1 MSNQNLV
8 NLTID
13 GEAVAVPQGT
23 TILEAARR
31 LNVHIPTLCYHE
43 DQAVKA
49 VCRICVVEV
58 EGQRLLP
65 AACSTPVSEGMVV
78 KTASPKVIA
87 ARKNIMELI
96 LARHPQDCLNCSKN
110 GRCEL
115 QKIARYL
122 NMTRPNRYEQD
133 IRAARFD
140 DSSPSIV
147 RDMRKCILC
156 NRCVETC
163 SEKQGVMVMAKE
175 NRGFDTVVVPPY
187 GKKLV
192 DTSCVNCGQCV
203 QVCPVGALSIHDDTE
218 RVYGEIAAGKTMVV
232 QIAPSVRVTLAES
245 LGYAPGTVTTGKI
258 VHALHKIG
266 FQWVF
271 DSDFS
276 ADLTIMEEGTEFLH
290 RLQNGGTL
298 PLITSCC
305 PAWVKYCETYAPGE
319 LPHLSTAK
327 SPQQMFGAVI
337 KTYFAQK
344 QNIDPAQ
351 ICSVSVMPCTA
362 KKFECTRPEFADSG
376 HRDVDISI
384 TVVELAKMIRTAGID
399 FENLE
404 DCPFD
409 SPFGLGSGAGAI
421 FGSTGGVMEAALRT
435 VAEVVTGQPLPK
447 LEFEAVRGLASV
459 REAELTLNGQ
469 TLRVAI
475 VHGLANVKPLLD
487 DIRAGKSP
495 YHFIE
500 VMACEGGCI
509 GGGGNEPKTMR
520 KVRARQKAI
529 YAVDTALPLRKSHEN
544 PYVQALYKEYLG
556 APLSEASHK
565 LLHTHYY
572 SRRDL
577 LR

>member
-1 MSNQNLV
+1 MSKLI

-13 GEAVAVPQGT
+13 GEKIEVPEGT
-23 TILEAARR
+23 TILQAASL

-110 GRCEL
+110 GSCEL
-115 QKIARYL
+115 QKIARDL

-133 IRAARFD
+133 IRSARFD

-156 NRCVETC
+156 NRCVEVC
-163 SEKQGVMVMAKE
+163 SGKQGVMVMAKE
-175 NRGFDTVVVPPY
+175 NRGFDTVIVPPY

-203 QVCPVGALSIHDDTE
+203 QVCPVGAISINDDTE
-218 RVYGEIAAGKTMVV
+218 KVYSQIEAGKTMVV
-232 QIAPSVRVTLAES
+232 QIAPSVRITLAES

-266 FQWVF
+266 FKWVF

-276 ADLTIMEEGTEFLH
+276 ADLTIMEEGTEFLN
-290 RLQNGGTL
+290 RLNNGGTL

-305 PAWVKYCETYAPGE
+305 PAWVKYCETYAYDE
-319 LPHLSTAK
+319 LEHLSSAK

-337 KTYFAQK
+337 KTYFAK
-344 QNIDPAQ
+344 KENIDPAD

-362 KKFECTRPEFADSG
+362 KKFECKRLEFNDSG
-376 HRDVDISI
+376 YQDVDISI

-399 FENLE
+399 FDDL
-404 DCPFD
+404 DDHPFD
-409 SPFGLGSGAGAI
+409 SPFGLGSGAGQI

-435 VAEVVTGQPLPK
+435 VSEVVTGKPLQK
-447 LEFEAVRGLASV
+447 LEFEAVRGLDSV

-469 TLRVAI
+469 TLKVAI
-475 VHGLANVKPLLD
+475 VHGLSNVKPLLEQIQD
-487 DIRAGKSP
+487 GTSP

-509 GGGGNEPKTMR
+509 GGGGNEPKTMK
-520 KVRARQKAI
+520 KVRERQRAI
-529 YAVDTALPLRKSHEN
+529 YEEDKKLPLRKSHEN
-544 PYVQALYKEYLG
+544 PYVKALYEDYLKE
-556 APLSEASHK
+556 PLSAEAHR
-565 LLHTHYY
+565 LLHTKYY

>member
-1 MSNQNLV
+1 MSKLI

-13 GEAVAVPQGT
+13 GEKIEVPEGT
-23 TILEAARR
+23 TILQAASL

-110 GRCEL
+110 GSCEL
-115 QKIARYL
+115 QKIARNL
-122 NMTRPNRYEQD
+122 NMTRPNCYEQD
-133 IRAARFD
+133 IRSARFD

-156 NRCVETC
+156 NRCVEVC
-163 SEKQGVMVMAKE
+163 SGKQGVMVMAKE
-175 NRGFDTVVVPPY
+175 NRGFDTVIVPPY

-203 QVCPVGALSIHDDTE
+203 QVCPVGAISINDDTE
-218 RVYGEIAAGKTMVV
+218 KVYSQIEAGKTMVV
-232 QIAPSVRVTLAES
+232 QIAPSVRITLAES

-266 FQWVF
+266 FKWVF

-276 ADLTIMEEGTEFLH
+276 ADLTIMEEGTEFLN
-290 RLQNGGTL
+290 RLNNGGTL

-305 PAWVKYCETYAPGE
+305 PAWVKYCETYAYDE
-319 LPHLSTAK
+319 LEHLSSAK

-337 KTYFAQK
+337 KTYFAK
-344 QNIDPAQ
+344 KENIDPAD

-362 KKFECTRPEFADSG
+362 KKFECKRPEFNDSG
-376 HRDVDISI
+376 YQDVDISI

-399 FENLE
+399 FDDL
-404 DCPFD
+404 DDHPFD
-409 SPFGLGSGAGAI
+409 SPFGLGSGAGQI

-435 VAEVVTGQPLPK
+435 ISEVVTGKPLQK
-447 LEFEAVRGLASV
+447 LEFEAVRGLDSV
-459 REAELTLNGQ
+459 RESELTLNGQ
-469 TLRVAI
+469 TLKVAI
-475 VHGLANVKPLLD
+475 VHGLSNVKPLLEQ
-487 DIRAGKSP
+487 IQEGTSP

-509 GGGGNEPKTMR
+509 GGGGNEPKTMK
-520 KVRARQKAI
+520 KVRERQRAI
-529 YAVDTALPLRKSHEN
+529 YEEDKKLPLRKSHEN
-544 PYVQALYKEYLG
+544 PYVKALYEDYLKE
-556 APLSEASHK
+556 PLSAEAHR
-565 LLHTHYY
+565 LLHTKYY

>member
-1 MSNQNLV
+1 MSKLI

-13 GEAVAVPQGT
+13 GEKIEVPEGT
-23 TILEAARR
+23 TILQAASL

-110 GRCEL
+110 GSCEL
-115 QKIARYL
+115 QKIARDL

-133 IRAARFD
+133 IRSARFD

-156 NRCVETC
+156 NRCVEVC
-163 SEKQGVMVMAKE
+163 SGKQGVMVMAKE
-175 NRGFDTVVVPPY
+175 NRGFDTVIVPPY

-203 QVCPVGALSIHDDTE
+203 QVCPVGAISINDDTE
-218 RVYGEIAAGKTMVV
+218 KVYSQIEAGKTMVV
-232 QIAPSVRVTLAES
+232 QIAPSVRITLAES

-266 FQWVF
+266 FKWVF

-276 ADLTIMEEGTEFLH
+276 ADLTIMEEGTEFLN
-290 RLQNGGTL
+290 RLNNGGTL

-305 PAWVKYCETYAPGE
+305 PAWVKYCETYAYDE
-319 LPHLSTAK
+319 LEHLSSAK

-337 KTYFAQK
+337 KTYFAK
-344 QNIDPAQ
+344 KENIDPAD

-362 KKFECTRPEFADSG
+362 KKFECKRPEFNDSG
-376 HRDVDISI
+376 YQDVDISI

-399 FENLE
+399 FDDL
-404 DCPFD
+404 DDHPFD
-409 SPFGLGSGAGAI
+409 SPFGLGSGAGQI

-435 VAEVVTGQPLPK
+435 VSEVVTGKPLQK
-447 LEFEAVRGLASV
+447 LEFEAVRGLDSV
-459 REAELTLNGQ
+459 REAELILNGQ
-469 TLRVAI
+469 TLKVAI
-475 VHGLANVKPLLD
+475 VHGLSNVKPLLEQIQD
-487 DIRAGKSP
+487 GTSP

-509 GGGGNEPKTMR
+509 GGGGNEPKTMK
-520 KVRARQKAI
+520 KVRERQRAI
-529 YAVDTALPLRKSHEN
+529 YEEDKKLPLRKSHEN
-544 PYVQALYKEYLG
+544 PYVKALYEDYLKE
-556 APLSEASHK
+556 PLSAEAHR
-565 LLHTHYY
+565 LLHTKYY

>member
-1 MSNQNLV
+1 MSKLI

-13 GEAVAVPQGT
+13 GEKIEVPEGT
-23 TILEAARR
+23 TILQAASL

-110 GRCEL
+110 GSCEL
-115 QKIARYL
+115 QKIARDL

-133 IRAARFD
+133 IRSARFD

-156 NRCVETC
+156 NRCVEVC
-163 SEKQGVMVMAKE
+163 SGKQGVMVMAKE
-175 NRGFDTVVVPPY
+175 NRGFDTVIVPPY

-203 QVCPVGALSIHDDTE
+203 QVCPVGAISINDDTE
-218 RVYGEIAAGKTMVV
+218 KVYSQIEAGKTMVV
-232 QIAPSVRVTLAES
+232 QIAPSVRITLAES

-266 FQWVF
+266 FKWVF

-276 ADLTIMEEGTEFLH
+276 ADLTIMEEGTEFLN
-290 RLQNGGTL
+290 RLNNGGTL

-305 PAWVKYCETYAPGE
+305 PAWVKYCETYAYDE
-319 LPHLSTAK
+319 LEHLSSAK

-337 KTYFAQK
+337 KTYFAK
-344 QNIDPAQ
+344 KENIDPAD

-362 KKFECTRPEFADSG
+362 KKFECKRPEFNDSG
-376 HRDVDISI
+376 YQDVDISI

-399 FENLE
+399 FDDL
-404 DCPFD
+404 DDHPFD
-409 SPFGLGSGAGAI
+409 SPFGLGSGAGQI

-435 VAEVVTGQPLPK
+435 VSEVVTGKPLQK
-447 LEFEAVRGLASV
+447 LEFEAVRGLDSV
-459 REAELTLNGQ
+459 RESELTLNGQ
-469 TLRVAI
+469 TLKVAI
-475 VHGLANVKPLLD
+475 VHGLSNVKPLLEQ
-487 DIRAGKSP
+487 IQEGTSP

-509 GGGGNEPKTMR
+509 GGGGNEPKTMK
-520 KVRARQKAI
+520 KVRERQRAI
-529 YAVDTALPLRKSHEN
+529 YEEDKKLPLRKSHEN
-544 PYVQALYKEYLG
+544 PYVKALYEDYLKE
-556 APLSEASHK
+556 PLSAEAHR
-565 LLHTHYY
+565 LLHTKYY

>member
-1 MSNQNLV
+1 MSKLI

-13 GEAVAVPQGT
+13 GEKIEVPEGT
-23 TILEAARR
+23 TILQAASL

-110 GRCEL
+110 GSCEL
-115 QKIARYL
+115 QKIARNL

-133 IRAARFD
+133 IRSARFD

-156 NRCVETC
+156 NRCVEVC
-163 SEKQGVMVMAKE
+163 SGKQGVMVMAKE
-175 NRGFDTVVVPPY
+175 NRGFDTVIVPPY

-203 QVCPVGALSIHDDTE
+203 QVCPVGAISINDDTE
-218 RVYGEIAAGKTMVV
+218 KVYSQIEAGKTMVV
-232 QIAPSVRVTLAES
+232 QIAPSVRITLAES

-266 FQWVF
+266 FKWVF

-276 ADLTIMEEGTEFLH
+276 ADLTIMEEGTEFLN
-290 RLQNGGTL
+290 RLNNGGTL

-305 PAWVKYCETYAPGE
+305 PAWVKYCETYAYDE
-319 LPHLSTAK
+319 LEYLSSAK

-337 KTYFAQK
+337 KTYFAK
-344 QNIDPAQ
+344 KENIDPAD

-362 KKFECTRPEFADSG
+362 KKFECKRPEFNDSG
-376 HRDVDISI
+376 YQDVDISI

-399 FENLE
+399 FDDL
-404 DCPFD
+404 DDHPFD
-409 SPFGLGSGAGAI
+409 SPFGLGSGAGQI

-435 VAEVVTGQPLPK
+435 VSEVVTGKPLQK
-447 LEFEAVRGLASV
+447 LEFEAVRGLDSV

-469 TLRVAI
+469 TLKVAI
-475 VHGLANVKPLLD
+475 VHGLSNVKPLLEQ
-487 DIRAGKSP
+487 IQEGTSP

-509 GGGGNEPKTMR
+509 GGGGNEPKTMK
-520 KVRARQKAI
+520 KVRERQRAI
-529 YAVDTALPLRKSHEN
+529 YEEDKKLPLRKSHEN
-544 PYVQALYKEYLG
+544 PYVKALYEDYLKE
-556 APLSEASHK
+556 PLSTEAHR
-565 LLHTHYY
+565 LLHTKYY

>member
-1 MSNQNLV
+1 MSKLI

-13 GEAVAVPQGT
+13 GEKIEVPEGT
-23 TILEAARR
+23 TILQAASL

-110 GRCEL
+110 GSCEL
-115 QKIARYL
+115 QKIARNL

-133 IRAARFD
+133 IRSARFD

-156 NRCVETC
+156 NRCVEVC
-163 SEKQGVMVMAKE
+163 SGKQGVMVMAKE
-175 NRGFDTVVVPPY
+175 NRGFDTVIVPPY

-203 QVCPVGALSIHDDTE
+203 QVCPVGAISINDDTE
-218 RVYGEIAAGKTMVV
+218 KVYSQIEAGKTMVV
-232 QIAPSVRVTLAES
+232 QIAPSVRITLAES

-266 FQWVF
+266 FKWVF

-276 ADLTIMEEGTEFLH
+276 ADLTIMEEGTEFLN
-290 RLQNGGTL
+290 RLNNGGTL

-305 PAWVKYCETYAPGE
+305 PAWVKYCETYAYDE
-319 LPHLSTAK
+319 LEHLSSAK

-337 KTYFAQK
+337 KTYFAK
-344 QNIDPAQ
+344 KENIDPAD

-362 KKFECTRPEFADSG
+362 KKFECKRPEFNDSG
-376 HRDVDISI
+376 YQDVDISI

-399 FENLE
+399 FDDL
-404 DCPFD
+404 DDHPFD
-409 SPFGLGSGAGAI
+409 SPFGLGSGAGQI

-435 VAEVVTGQPLPK
+435 VSEVVTGKPLQK
-447 LEFEAVRGLASV
+447 LEFEAVRGLDSV

-469 TLRVAI
+469 TLKVAI
-475 VHGLANVKPLLD
+475 VHGLSNVKPLLEQIQD
-487 DIRAGKSP
+487 GTSP

-509 GGGGNEPKTMR
+509 GGGGNEPKTMK
-520 KVRARQKAI
+520 KVHERQRAI
-529 YAVDTALPLRKSHEN
+529 YEEDKKLPLRKSHEN
-544 PYVQALYKEYLG
+544 PYVKALYEDYLKE
-556 APLSEASHK
+556 PLSAEAHR
-565 LLHTHYY
+565 LLHTKYY

>member
-1 MSNQNLV
+1 MSKLI

-13 GEAVAVPQGT
+13 GEKIEVPEGT
-23 TILEAARR
+23 TILQAASL

-110 GRCEL
+110 GSCEL
-115 QKIARYL
+115 QKIARNL

-133 IRAARFD
+133 IRSARFD

-156 NRCVETC
+156 NRCVEVC
-163 SEKQGVMVMAKE
+163 SGKQGVMVMAKE
-175 NRGFDTVVVPPY
+175 NRGFDTVIVPPY

-203 QVCPVGALSIHDDTE
+203 QVCPVGAISINDDTE
-218 RVYGEIAAGKTMVV
+218 KVYSQIEAGKTMVV
-232 QIAPSVRVTLAES
+232 QIAPSVRITLAES

-266 FQWVF
+266 FKWVF

-276 ADLTIMEEGTEFLH
+276 ADLTIMEEGTEFLN
-290 RLQNGGTL
+290 RLNNGGTL

-305 PAWVKYCETYAPGE
+305 PAWVKYCETYAYDE
-319 LPHLSTAK
+319 LEHLSSAK

-337 KTYFAQK
+337 KTYFAK
-344 QNIDPAQ
+344 KENIDPAD

-362 KKFECTRPEFADSG
+362 KKFECKRPEFNDSG
-376 HRDVDISI
+376 YQDVDISI

-399 FENLE
+399 FDDL
-404 DCPFD
+404 DDHPFD
-409 SPFGLGSGAGAI
+409 SPFGLGSGAGQI

-435 VAEVVTGQPLPK
+435 VSEVVTGKPLQK
-447 LEFEAVRGLASV
+447 LEFEAVRGLDSV

-469 TLRVAI
+469 TLKVAI
-475 VHGLANVKPLLD
+475 VHGLSNVKPLLEQ
-487 DIRAGKSP
+487 IQEGTSP

-509 GGGGNEPKTMR
+509 GGGGNEPKTMK
-520 KVRARQKAI
+520 KVRERQRAI
-529 YAVDTALPLRKSHEN
+529 YEEDKKLPLRKSHEN
-544 PYVQALYKEYLG
+544 PYVKALYDDYLKE
-556 APLSEASHK
+556 PLSAEAHR
-565 LLHTHYY
+565 LLHTRYY

>member
-1 MSNQNLV
+1 MSKLI

-13 GEAVAVPQGT
+13 GEKIEVPEGT
-23 TILEAARR
+23 TILQAASL

-110 GRCEL
+110 GSCEL
-115 QKIARYL
+115 QKIARDL

-133 IRAARFD
+133 IRSACFD

-156 NRCVETC
+156 NRCVEVC
-163 SEKQGVMVMAKE
+163 SSKQGVMVMAKE
-175 NRGFDTVVVPPY
+175 NRGFDTVIVPPY

-203 QVCPVGALSIHDDTE
+203 QVCPVGAISINDDTE
-218 RVYGEIAAGKTMVV
+218 KVYSQIEAGKTMVV
-232 QIAPSVRVTLAES
+232 QIAPSVRITLAES

-266 FQWVF
+266 FKWVF

-276 ADLTIMEEGTEFLH
+276 ADLTIMEEGTEFLN
-290 RLQNGGTL
+290 RLNNGGTL

-305 PAWVKYCETYAPGE
+305 PAWVKYCETYAYDE
-319 LPHLSTAK
+319 LEHLSSAK

-337 KTYFAQK
+337 KTYFAK
-344 QNIDPAQ
+344 KENIDPAD

-362 KKFECTRPEFADSG
+362 KKFECKRPEFNDSG
-376 HRDVDISI
+376 YQDVDISI

-399 FENLE
+399 FDDL
-404 DCPFD
+404 DDHPFD
-409 SPFGLGSGAGAI
+409 SPFGLGSGAGQI

-435 VAEVVTGQPLPK
+435 VSEVVTGKPLQK
-447 LEFEAVRGLASV
+447 LEFEAVRGLDSV

-469 TLRVAI
+469 TLKVAI
-475 VHGLANVKPLLD
+475 VHGLSNVKPLLEQIQD
-487 DIRAGKSP
+487 GTSP

-509 GGGGNEPKTMR
+509 GGGGNEPKTMK
-520 KVRARQKAI
+520 KVRERQRAI
-529 YAVDTALPLRKSHEN
+529 YEEDKKLPLRKSHEN
-544 PYVQALYKEYLG
+544 PYVKALYDDYLKE
-556 APLSEASHK
+556 PLSAEAHR
-565 LLHTHYY
+565 LLHTKYY

>member
-1 MSNQNLV
+1 MSKLI

-13 GEAVAVPQGT
+13 GEKIEVPEGT
-23 TILEAARR
+23 TILQAASL

-78 KTASPKVIA
+78 KTASPKVIE

-110 GRCEL
+110 GSCEL
-115 QKIARYL
+115 QKIARDL

-133 IRAARFD
+133 IRSARFD

-156 NRCVETC
+156 NRCVEVC
-163 SEKQGVMVMAKE
+163 SSKQGVMVMAKE
-175 NRGFDTVVVPPY
+175 NRGFDTVIVPPY

-203 QVCPVGALSIHDDTE
+203 QVCPVGAISINDDTE
-218 RVYGEIAAGKTMVV
+218 KVYSQIEAGKTMVV
-232 QIAPSVRVTLAES
+232 QIAPSVRITLAES

-266 FQWVF
+266 FKWVF

-276 ADLTIMEEGTEFLH
+276 ADLTIMEEGTEFLN
-290 RLQNGGTL
+290 RLNNGGTL

-305 PAWVKYCETYAPGE
+305 PAWVKYCETYAYDE
-319 LPHLSTAK
+319 LEHLSSAK

-337 KTYFAQK
+337 KTYFAK
-344 QNIDPAQ
+344 KENIDPAD

-362 KKFECTRPEFADSG
+362 KKFECKRPEFNDSG
-376 HRDVDISI
+376 YQDVDISI

-399 FENLE
+399 FDDL
-404 DCPFD
+404 DDHPFD
-409 SPFGLGSGAGAI
+409 SPFGLGSGAGQI

-435 VAEVVTGQPLPK
+435 VSEVVTGKPLQK
-447 LEFEAVRGLASV
+447 LEFEAVRGLDSV

-469 TLRVAI
+469 TLKVAI
-475 VHGLANVKPLLD
+475 VHGLSNVKPLLEQIQD
-487 DIRAGKSP
+487 GTSP

-509 GGGGNEPKTMR
+509 GGGGNEPKTMK
-520 KVRARQKAI
+520 KVRERQRAI
-529 YAVDTALPLRKSHEN
+529 YEEDKKLPLRKSHEN
-544 PYVQALYKEYLG
+544 PYVKALYDDYLKE
-556 APLSEASHK
+556 PLSAEAHR
-565 LLHTHYY
+565 LLHTKYY

>member
-1 MSNQNLV
+1 MSKLI
-8 NLTID
+8 NLTVD
-13 GEAVAVPQGT
+13 GEKIEVPEGT
-23 TILEAARR
+23 TILQAASL

-110 GRCEL
+110 GSCEL
-115 QKIARYL
+115 QKIARDL

-133 IRAARFD
+133 IRSARFD

-156 NRCVETC
+156 NRCVEVC
-163 SEKQGVMVMAKE
+163 SGKQGVMVMAKE
-175 NRGFDTVVVPPY
+175 NRGFDTVIVPPY

-203 QVCPVGALSIHDDTE
+203 QVCPVGAISINDDTE
-218 RVYGEIAAGKTMVV
+218 KVYSQIEAGKTMVV
-232 QIAPSVRVTLAES
+232 QIAPSVRITLAES

-266 FQWVF
+266 FKWVF

-276 ADLTIMEEGTEFLH
+276 ADLTIMEEGTEFLN
-290 RLQNGGTL
+290 RLNNGGTL

-305 PAWVKYCETYAPGE
+305 PAWVKYCETYAYDE
-319 LPHLSTAK
+319 LEHLSSAK

-337 KTYFAQK
+337 KTYFAK
-344 QNIDPAQ
+344 KENIDPAD

-362 KKFECTRPEFADSG
+362 KKFECKRPEFNDSG
-376 HRDVDISI
+376 YQDVDISI

-399 FENLE
+399 FDDL
-404 DCPFD
+404 DDHPFD
-409 SPFGLGSGAGAI
+409 SPFGLGSGAGQI

-435 VAEVVTGQPLPK
+435 VSEVVTGKPLQK
-447 LEFEAVRGLASV
+447 LEFEAVRGLDSV

-469 TLRVAI
+469 TLKVAI
-475 VHGLANVKPLLD
+475 VHGLSNVKPLLEQ
-487 DIRAGKSP
+487 IHEGTSP

-509 GGGGNEPKTMR
+509 GGGGNEPKTMK
-520 KVRARQKAI
+520 KVCERQRAI
-529 YAVDTALPLRKSHEN
+529 YEEDKKLPLRKSHEN
-544 PYVQALYKEYLG
+544 PYVKALYEDYLKE
-556 APLSEASHK
+556 PLSAEAHR
-565 LLHTHYY
+565 LLHTKYY